1 MKKAK
6 QRTKHQVILLTIPI
20 LVGTIFACAPAQ
32 SIETSQAGSE
42 SAIIHSGRE
51 TIAQQPTAPE
61 STNAPATPVSAAP
74 AASAKKN
81 YGLSALPLRV
91 CSIVTG
97 TIVGTPVCM
106 WRCSV
111 WEEKYATKGMVGDT
125 DDKFLQAAAGTFWLP
140 LGAMTGVCEAPL
152 SALKRSYANSDK
164 PFSKDQFSLGHIDWK

>member
-1 MKKAK
+1 MKKAN
-6 QRTKHQVILLTIPI
+6 QRTKYQVMLLTAALSGAIS
-20 LVGTIFACAPAQ
+20 GCAQAQ
-32 SIETSQAGSE
+32 SAENSQIGPESAMIQAGSE
-42 SAIIHSGRE
+42 N
-51 TIAQQPTAPE
+51 IAQQPTA
-61 STNAPATPVSAAP
+61 SDSSNAPASAAP
-74 AASAKKN
+74 APSAPAKKH

-106 WRCSV
+106 LRCSV

-125 DDKFLQAAAGTFWLP
+125 DDKFLQTAAGTFWLP
-140 LGAMTGVCEAPL
+140 LGAMTGVCEAPF